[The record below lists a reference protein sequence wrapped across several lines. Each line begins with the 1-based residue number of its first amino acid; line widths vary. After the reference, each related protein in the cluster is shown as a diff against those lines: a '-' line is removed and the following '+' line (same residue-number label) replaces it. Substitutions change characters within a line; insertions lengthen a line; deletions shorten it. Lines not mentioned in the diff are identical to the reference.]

1 MKAAKTADEY
11 FAAQTSFVE
20 EQLVLRTLI
29 LETGLEE
36 TIKWGIP
43 VYVWNKHNVI
53 GMCAFKAHFGI
64 WFYQGALLADTTK
77 KLINAN
83 EGNTKSL
90 RQWRMK
96 NVRDIDRTLIQQYIY
111 ESIDNFKAGRIQLPE
126 KNKPLLLP
134 DELIS
139 DLKKHGLTATFEAL
153 SLTKKRDFA
162 EYISAAK
169 RTETKQNRLEKIRP
183 MIEQNIG
190 LNDQYK

>member
-1 MKAAKTADEY
+1 MKGAKTADDY
-11 FAAQTSFVE
+11 FAMQTAFEE
-20 EQLVLRTLI
+20 EQLVLRSLI

-64 WFYQGALLADTTK
+64 WFYQGALLADSAK

-83 EGNTKSL
+83 EGTTKSL
-90 RQWRMK
+90 RQWRMQTMQE
-96 NVRDIDRTLIQQYIY
+96 IDGTLIQQYIY
-111 ESIDNFKAGRIQLPE
+111 ESIDNFKAGRIQVPE
-126 KNKPLLLP
+126 KNKPLILP

-139 DLKKHGLTATFEAL
+139 DLARHGLTATFEAL

-162 EYISAAK
+162 EYISSAK
-169 RTETKQNRLEKIRP
+169 RAETKLSRLEKIRP
-183 MIEQNIG
+183 MIEGNIG

>member
-1 MKAAKTADEY
+1 MKGTKTADDY
-11 FAAQTSFVE
+11 FAMRTAFEE
-20 EQLVLRTLI
+20 EQLVLRSLI

-53 GMCAFKAHFGI
+53 GMCAFKAYFGI
-64 WFYQGALLADTTK
+64 WFYQGALLADSAK

-83 EGNTKSL
+83 EGTTKSL
-90 RQWRMK
+90 RQWRMQTMQEI
-96 NVRDIDRTLIQQYIY
+96 NGTLIQQYIY

-126 KNKPLLLP
+126 KNKPLILP

-139 DLKKHGLTATFEAL
+139 DLAKHGLTATFETL

-162 EYISAAK
+162 EYISTAK
-169 RTETKQNRLEKIRP
+169 RTETKLSRLEKIRP
-183 MIEQNIG
+183 MIEGNIG